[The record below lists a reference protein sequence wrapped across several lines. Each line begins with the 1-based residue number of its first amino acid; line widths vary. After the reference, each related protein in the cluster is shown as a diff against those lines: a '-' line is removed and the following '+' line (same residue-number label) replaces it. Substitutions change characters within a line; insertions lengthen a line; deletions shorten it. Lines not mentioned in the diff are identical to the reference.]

1 MEDAGRGTGSAVGG
15 ERGLRVRGILEV
27 AVVVGSVGRRGCSE
41 RALQREEK
49 WKMCVWVEWG
59 WGVGLQAI

>member
-1 MEDAGRGTGSAVGG
+1 MGG